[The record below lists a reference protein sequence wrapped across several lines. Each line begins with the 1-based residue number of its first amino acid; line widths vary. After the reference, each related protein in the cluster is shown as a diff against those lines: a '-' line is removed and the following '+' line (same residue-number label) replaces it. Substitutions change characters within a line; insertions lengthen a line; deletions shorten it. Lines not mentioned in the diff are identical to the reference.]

1 MGSAPVPELPL
12 KDLKVI
18 DFTTLLPGPFATL
31 LLAEAGAEVIKVEP
45 PDGEGMRHS
54 GPEWDGHSAL
64 FALLNT
70 GKSSL
75 ALDLKDPG
83 DLARLM
89 PLIDDADVLVEQFRP
104 GVMAR
109 LGLDYSALKTR
120 NPGLIYCSITGYG
133 QTGPLAGRAGHDLNY
148 MAECGVLAL
157 NTGPAGAP
165 QLPPL
170 LAADIAGGAQPAV
183 MNILLAV
190 MQRQRTGEGAHI
202 DVAMSENMLPFA
214 FWALPEGELTGRWP
228 KHASHLFSGGRARY
242 QLYTAKDGGL
252 IAVAALEE
260 KFWQVF
266 CEAIDLPES
275 LRDDRADCGASIA
288 AVQDAIAAHATAHW
302 EKLFAQIDC
311 CCSVVKTLEEAAQSE
326 HFRARQ
332 VFERTLDGRQPLH
345 ALPLPLSPG
354 LRRSADKA
362 PRPPELGDRN
372 SAPSFARRS

>member
-1 MGSAPVPELPL
+1 VPELPL

-45 PDGEGMRHS
+45 PEGEGMRRS
-54 GPEWDGHSAL
+54 GPKWDGHSAL
-64 FALLNT
+64 FALLNA

-75 ALDLKDPG
+75 ALDLKDPD

-89 PLIDDADVLVEQFRP
+89 PLIEEADVLVEQFRP

-109 LGLDYSALKTR
+109 FGLDYSTLKTR
-120 NPGLIYCSITGYG
+120 NPGLIYCSISGYG

-148 MAECGVLAL
+148 MGECGVLAL
-157 NTGPAGAP
+157 NAGPAGAP

-170 LAADIAGGAQPAV
+170 LGADIAGGAQPAV
-183 MNILLAV
+183 MNILLSL
-190 MQRQRTGEGAHI
+190 MQRQRTGEGGHI

-214 FWALPEGELTGRWP
+214 FWALPEGELAGHWP
-228 KHASHLFSGGRARY
+228 RHASHLFSGGRARY

-260 KFWQVF
+260 KFWQIF
-266 CEAIDLPES
+266 CEAIELPED
-275 LRDDRADCGASIA
+275 LRDDRIDPGASIA
-288 AVQDAIAAHATAHW
+288 AVQDAIAAHATVHW
-302 EKLFAQIDC
+302 ERLFARIDC
-311 CCSVVKTLEEAAQSE
+311 CCSVVKTLEEAVQSE

-332 VFERTLDGRQPLH
+332 VFERTLDGHQPLH

-354 LRRSADKA
+354 LRRPVDQVL
-362 PRPPELGDRN
+362 RPPELGERN
-372 SAPSFARRS
+372 STPSFSRRS